1 MADIIQVRRDTAA
14 NWTSANPTLRQG
26 EKGLETD
33 TGKEKTGDGVTAWN
47 SLAYAFVRATGDETI
62 AGVKTFSSSPIVP
75 PADSTGE
82 AVSYGQVKPLSDLNR
97 VFQLN
102 GNGIPTFPDNVAGTV
117 YRGNNFTAIPSGW
130 DANNSPTSTFSG
142 GIWTWSGTAENV
154 GYFKRNQSGL
164 FVAYVNIPEG
174 VTILYGF
181 EGVSQSSLI
190 GNGRWQIISAYS
202 VTAVALTIYVT
213 TPGSIKVSDIYI
225 GSGLYDTP
233 VYGADGKSA
242 WTNHGVVP
250 VPGERGNAM
259 LFQRSQF
266 LEGQQEWGNSGV
278 FAFKY
283 NRKTTGINEY
293 IISDNDF
300 WSNKGKG
307 IFISDGQTLYF
318 IYGNGT
324 TNTVVGLVGS
334 VIADGNHDYVVH
346 FTESTIGPVYRD
358 GVLVYTQTSL
368 SGTIPPSGLPPRIG
382 AGSSVYGG
390 GDRLGGVLSDPRF
403 DTGSWTADDVL
414 RYHNG
419 DDAVDSQQKAITNVP
434 NAIKICDSKGN
445 IRQPGLPV
453 YANNTAALAGGLVAG
468 EPYRT
473 STGVLM
479 VVF

>member
-1 MADIIQVRRDTAA
+1 MAD
-14 NWTSANPTLRQG
+14 
-26 EKGLETD
+26 
-33 TGKEKTGDGVTAWN
+33 DGVKISALNEILTEP
-47 SLAYAFVRATGDETI
+47 ATGEMAAVVSGGVTYKRDIGKRLPSTAQKSALAGYGGAPSGSNPYVTQTGAATI
-62 AGVKTFSSSPIVP
+62 ATNL
-75 PADSTGE
+75 AT
-82 AVSYGQVKPLSDLNR
+82 PLSDLNR
-97 VFQLN
+97 VFHLT
-102 GNGIPTFPDNVAGTV
+102 GNGIPTFPDNVAGKV
-117 YRGNNFTAIPSGW
+117 YDSNYATTDGWIGSG
-130 DANNSPTSTFSG
+130 ATLSVSG
-142 GIWTWSGTAENV
+142 GKLIATATATFVAIIRAFAYGSGKQVVIKYKGSRSLGLYGTVDGATDQNLGGTTFQQGGWTFICTYVSGNLTGMYLANGESTV
-154 GYFKRNQSGL
+154 GDIFEISDAYVGSGL
-164 FVAYVNIPEG
+164 F
-174 VTILYGF
+174 
-181 EGVSQSSLI
+181 
-190 GNGRWQIISAYS
+190 
-202 VTAVALTIYVT
+202 
-213 TPGSIKVSDIYI
+213 
-225 GSGLYDTP
+225 DTP